1 MKKIYDKSNYNKINK
16 KKSFSNIETFD
27 GKNILKNNRNN
38 EYEIDSNIVNEKII
52 GKTKNMNKKEISNL
66 ETISLQSLNDSKLML
81 IADDLIKKEDEFK

>member
-1 MKKIYDKSNYNKINK
+1 MTNK

-27 GKNILKNNRNN
+27 GKNILKNNKNN
-38 EYEIDSNIVNEKII
+38 EYEIDSNIVNEKTI

-66 ETISLQSLNDSKLML
+66 ETISLQSLDDSKLML